1 MTTTTATTTSTTTSK
16 LRGCKGESMTR
27 ETRDL
32 PFSFVSISAPPS
44 TICVSGSTTSL
55 YNNQFIYSISQLY
68 AAGMMNNQFSI
79 YVAYSNANVTSST
92 IWTASQ
98 SSIAQTSYLAIQT
111 DRNLV
116 VYTVSGNTVVWS
128 LGLWNNGA
136 GNPFCLQMLN
146 SGNLVWTDTTGTIIW
161 ETNTAQT
168 G

>member
-1 MTTTTATTTSTTTSK
+1 MK
-16 LRGCKGESMTR
+16 R
-27 ETRDL
+27 ETGTIL
-32 PFSFVSISAPPS
+32 FFFASIPAPPS
-44 TICVSGSTTSL
+44 TICVNGFTTTF
-55 YNNQFIYSISQLY
+55 YDNQFIYSISQLF

-79 YVAYSNANVTSST
+79 YIAYGNANVTTST

-98 SSIAQTSYLAIQT
+98 SSTAQTSYLAIQL

-136 GNPFCLQMLN
+136 GSPFCLQMLN
-146 SGNLVWTDTTGTIIW
+146 SGNLIWTDTNGTLIW
-161 ETNTAQT
+161 ETNTAQI